1 MTAIR
6 PTAPAMRLRSGAAGV
21 APRAAVMPVV
31 DTAIAR
37 PVARPTVR
45 VAPAVKPAA
54 EAGTVGSV
62 GGLAVGGVVGW
73 LFGSVLAAGGLS
85 GLLPLALAAGTGA
98 LFARGGAV
106 IAKAV
111 AGQAEKPTLAQGLV
125 GGAAGLTLGA
135 GIWGVTAFAGGMAMV
150 PWVFVAAIPMGIA
163 AAVLGGTAVG
173 SFVPGR
179 K

>member
-6 PTAPAMRLRSGAAGV
+6 PTAPAMRVRSAAA
-21 APRAAVMPVV
+21 APRAAVMPAV
-31 DTAIAR
+31 DTAIAKPVAKPVSR
-37 PVARPTVR
+37 PV
-45 VAPAVKPAA
+45 AVKPAA
-54 EAGTVGSV
+54 MPEAKTVGTV

-73 LFGSVLAAGGLS
+73 LFGSVLSSGGMS
-85 GLLPLALAAGTGA
+85 GLLPLALAAGAGA

-106 IAKAV
+106 IAKAI

-150 PWVFVAAIPMGIA
+150 PWVFAAAIPMGIA

>member
-6 PTAPAMRLRSGAAGV
+6 PTAPAMRI
-21 APRAAVMPVV
+21 APRAAVKPAVAA

-37 PVARPTVR
+37 PVAKPIARPI
-45 VAPAVKPAA
+45 AKPIAKPAA
-54 EAGTVGSV
+54 MPEAKTVGTV

-73 LFGSVLAAGGLS
+73 LFGSVLASGGMS
-85 GLLPLALAAGTGA
+85 VVLPLALAAGAGA

-106 IAKAV
+106 IAKAIS
-111 AGQAEKPTLAQGLV
+111 GQAEKPTLAQGLV

-150 PWVFVAAIPMGIA
+150 PWVFAAAIPMGLA

>member
-6 PTAPAMRLRSGAAGV
+6 PTAPALRVRSAAA
-21 APRAAVMPVV
+21 APRAAVMPAV
-31 DTAIAR
+31 DTAIAK
-37 PVARPTVR
+37 PVAKPVSRPM
-45 VAPAVKPAA
+45 PAVKPAA
-54 EAGTVGSV
+54 TPEAGTVGTV

-73 LFGSVLAAGGLS
+73 LFGSVLASGGLS

-106 IAKAV
+106 IAKAI
-111 AGQAEKPTLAQGLV
+111 AGKAEKPTLAQGLV

-150 PWVFVAAIPMGIA
+150 PWVFAAAIPMGIA
-163 AAVLGGTAVG
+163 AAVLGGTAIG